1 VTTTLSPPVQ
11 IFAVLGV
18 VAAIGFAAF
27 TFLSGGEASVAPPAP
42 IVRTEQPTTPAK
54 RRDTTPNRLETARAT
69 QLQATMS
76 GFPVPVNQ
84 ALRKRRVVVVA
95 VGIPQAKVDRV
106 VAAEALIAA
115 RATGAGFVVLS
126 ALNEKYMSS
135 LVAKTGVL
143 PDPAVLVVRRP
154 GVVTATFSVSDAHTI
169 GAAVAQARA
178 RK

>member
-27 TFLSGGEASVAPPAP
+27 MFMSGGEASVAPPAP
-42 IVRTEQPTTPAK
+42 IVRTEQPTTPAQ
-54 RRDTTPNRLETARAT
+54 RRDTTPNRVATTRPAQPQVTA
-69 QLQATMS
+69 S

-84 ALRKRRVVVVA
+84 ALRQRRVVVVA

-106 VAAEALIAA
+106 VTAEARVAA

-126 ALNEKYMSS
+126 ALNERYMST

-154 GVVTATFSVSDAHTI
+154 GDVTATFSVADSHTI
-169 GAAVAQARA
+169 GAAVAQAR
-178 RK
+178 R